1 MKLPKPKKTPAGKW
15 YIQLMVDGHRYNGT
29 FDTPE
34 AASYWAAGLKTR
46 LAEDAR
52 SPLQLSVSDAMQRY
66 IDLKTPVLSPSTIR
80 GYNHIREALGPLENV
95 QLNQLNQEQVQR
107 WVGWMVREGKS
118 PKSVANAH
126 GLLSAVVG
134 EYRPAL
140 TLRTR
145 LPQKVK
151 QEIQIPTEDE
161 IRRLLEAARGTR
173 YELPICLAVFLG
185 LRQSEILGLR
195 WEDVSGDTIT
205 IRRAMVVGDDGP
217 VEKGTK
223 TTSGTRRVHLPA
235 HVAAL
240 LAAQPRKGD
249 HITTLSGKAV
259 YSGFCRL
266 CDKAGLPHYRFHD
279 LRHFNA
285 SLMLATGLPDK
296 YAMKRMGHATNNM
309 LKTVYQHTIR
319 EHEAAYD
326 AAMDKAL
333 DKLLSPSEKSENKSE
348 KE

>member
-1 MKLPKPKKTPAGKW
+1 MKLPKPKKLPSGRW
-15 YIQLMVDGHRYNGT
+15 YIQLMAGGQRYNAT
-29 FDTPE
+29 FDT
-34 AASYWAAGLKTR
+34 ADDAIYWAAGIKTR
-46 LAEDAR
+46 LAENMR
-52 SPLQLSVSDAMQRY
+52 SPLQLSVSEAMQRY

-80 GYNHIREALGPLENV
+80 GYTHIKENLGALETV
-95 QLNQLNQEQVQR
+95 QLNDLTQEQVQR
-107 WVGWMVREGKS
+107 WVGWLVREGKS

-126 GLLSAVVG
+126 GFLSAVLG

-140 TLRTR
+140 KLRTR
-145 LPQKVK
+145 LPQKIR

-161 IRRLLEAARGTR
+161 IRRLLEAAKGTR
-173 YELPICLAVFLG
+173 YELPICLAIFLG

-195 WEDVSGDTIT
+195 WEDVNGDTLT
-205 IRRAMVVGDDGP
+205 IRRAVVMGEDGP

-240 LAAQPRKGD
+240 LAEQPHTGD
-249 HITTLSGKAV
+249 HLTSLSGKAV

-285 SLMLATGLPDK
+285 SLMLAAGLPDK

-309 LKTVYQHTIR
+309 LKTVYQHTIKER
-319 EHEAAYD
+319 EAAYD
-326 AAMDKAL
+326 AAIETAL
-333 DKLLSPSEKSENKSE
+333 DDLLQQPPACENSCEKT
-348 KE
+348 